1 MIQPPLIPDPAC
13 TCDPQLCDTTC
24 RGDCGCIACQCA
36 YGEPM
41 TILPPPGPR
50 PSGIVHDGKC
60 HPATGYTQL
69 MEIARRAVA

>member
-13 TCDPQLCDTTC
+13 TCHPLCDDVC

-36 YGEPM
+36 YSEPM
-41 TILPPPGPR
+41 TILPLAEPR
-50 PSGIVHDGKC
+50 PSGIVRDGKC

-69 MEIARRAVA
+69 MEIARRADA